1 MDAKKLVKGTWYDYV
16 RKDGSRHRVKYLYP
30 GVNGYFF
37 LLEIRKGLMSL
48 AEGVVRERIKKIGR
62 AHV

>member
-1 MDAKKLVKGTWYDYV
+1 MDANKLVKGTWYDYV

-37 LLEIRKGLMSL
+37 SLEIGNGLLSL
-48 AEGVVRERIKKIGR
+48 AGCVVRERIKD
-62 AHV
+62 VV